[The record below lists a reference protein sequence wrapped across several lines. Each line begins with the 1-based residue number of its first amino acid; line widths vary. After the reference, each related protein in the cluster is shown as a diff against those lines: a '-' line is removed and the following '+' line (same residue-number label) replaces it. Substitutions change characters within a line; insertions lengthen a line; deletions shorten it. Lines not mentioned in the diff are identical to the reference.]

1 MLQMQNSE
9 VPETCNESAFGL
21 FMRAAVLLWASPYRE
36 ASLQITVLCA
46 TVKPLCSGGSGRVRA
61 HISPI
66 QTAQVFQKMVWVWKY
81 ENEVNHM
88 LWPSPSS
95 LSWKVVTLGRRLR
108 RCTVQ
113 NIIKT
118 LNEGTSFV
126 ENSISAAELQT
137 LEKSMLWCTEA
148 DLMVSYKNLL
158 CLFIKSTVQPTKCDS
173 EWGRARKASET
184 PPRNVSA
191 TCRDVA
197 KAD

>member
-46 TVKPLCSGGSGRVRA
+46 TVKPLCSGGSGRVRE

-66 QTAQVFQKMVWVWKY
+66 QTFQKMVWVWKY

-95 LSWKVVTLGRRLR
+95 LSWKVVTLSQ
-108 RCTVQ
+108 TVHGPKYHQ
-113 NIIKT
+113 NTKWRNIFCRKLHLCSRAPDTWKINAMVHWSWSDGVLQKPFM
-118 LNEGTSFV
+118 LVYQKYCAANKVRSRMREG
-126 ENSISAAELQT
+126 
-137 LEKSMLWCTEA
+137 EKSLWNT
-148 DLMVSYKNLL
+148 
-158 CLFIKSTVQPTKCDS
+158 STQCQC
-173 EWGRARKASET
+173 
-184 PPRNVSA
+184 NM
-191 TCRDVA
+191 
-197 KAD
+197 

>member
-88 LWPSPSS
+88 L
-95 LSWKVVTLGRRLR
+95 L
-108 RCTVQ
+108 
-113 NIIKT
+113 
-118 LNEGTSFV
+118 
-126 ENSISAAELQT
+126 
-137 LEKSMLWCTEA
+137 
-148 DLMVSYKNLL
+148 
-158 CLFIKSTVQPTKCDS
+158 
-173 EWGRARKASET
+173 
-184 PPRNVSA
+184 
-191 TCRDVA
+191 
-197 KAD
+197 